1 MLLLTAV
8 WSRHC
13 WMDPQWS
20 MVNCWVT
27 TPWAAVAMQDQVS
40 GVVAFYR
47 GNPD

>member
-1 MLLLTAV
+1 
-8 WSRHC
+8 
-13 WMDPQWS
+13 MDPQWS

-27 TPWAAVAMQDQVS
+27 TPWAAVAMQDEVS